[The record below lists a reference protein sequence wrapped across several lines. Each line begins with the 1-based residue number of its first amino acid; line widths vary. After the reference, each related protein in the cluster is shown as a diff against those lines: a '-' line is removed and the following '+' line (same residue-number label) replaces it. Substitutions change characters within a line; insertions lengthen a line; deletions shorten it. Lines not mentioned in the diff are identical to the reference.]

1 MVSPRLL
8 DYQARA
14 ARIPRAPWAGKG
26 YAPSREAPKYDGLT
40 FQRQQSRDMA
50 SRDWDRP
57 IEPLWAAVGA
67 GFCIAAFIAVVTI
80 LTLAL

>member
-14 ARIPRAPWAGKG
+14 ARIPRAPWHGKG

-40 FQRQQSRDMA
+40 FQRQQSAKMA
-50 SRDWDRP
+50 QLEWEC
-57 IEPLWAAVGA
+57 EPAWHSWLA
-67 GFCIAAFIAVVTI
+67 GLACAAFVAIVI
-80 LTLAL
+80 LMALAL